1 MENFDKENSIKLR
14 ELLSTTNAKIN
25 DEVGEIL
32 SDVDERIVEAII
44 DFDESKDQY
53 QLAFTTRHK
62 VYLVNFDSDSKKN
75 KLESI
80 DKDGIVEAQFIQGL
94 PVGRCTIQFASKGFS
109 FTNIISGRVFDFI
122 QDIKPKEINHA
133 NYDNTVR
140 GEFHQLLDPDHAE
153 EIDKLRKYMQEG
165 NISHYEYDDI
175 NPAISKAG
183 K

>member
-1 MENFDKENSIKLR
+1 MEKFAKENATKIH
-14 ELLSTTNAKIN
+14 ELLSEVNAVSN
-25 DEVGEIL
+25 NEVGKIPTTV
-32 SDVDERIVEAII
+32 SERIVEAIVDDSQDTI
-44 DFDESKDQY
+44 
-53 QLAFTTRHK
+53 QLIFTTRHK
-62 VYLVNFDSDSKKN
+62 IYFVDLNGDNSDVKTVGKDEVIDAEFLRGAPEGKCIIKSASENWTFDH
-75 KLESI
+75 
-80 DKDGIVEAQFIQGL
+80 IVG
-94 PVGRCTIQFASKGFS
+94 
-109 FTNIISGRVFDFI
+109 GRVFDFI

-133 NYDNTVR
+133 GYDNTVR